1 MKYQA
6 IAIKDKYWVVLSKP
20 CSMQEAE
27 EFKGCE
33 LMGETFAIKTEEE
46 VQNYKSKIY

>member
-1 MKYQA
+1 MRYIA

-27 EFKGCE
+27 EFRGCE

-46 VQNYKSKIY
+46 VQNYKSKIE